1 MTTRSATVRLLGTVL
16 LCLFVFVGGAARGAA
31 KDATEKVTALNRA
44 AVEAYGNGDF
54 KKMKAKLQ
62 EALKIAKKDL
72 DGEPMLARTYLHMG
86 VLYVDGLDN
95 REAGVKAF
103 GAALKINPSITM
115 TAGMGTKSV
124 TDAFEEARGESG
136 GGAAPVAKAMGAKA
150 PPDKP
155 IAKAPAAPAPAP
167 KASPAKSDD
176 DDEEDEAPAPAARKL
191 TAKEERA
198 AKKEEAKEA
207 AKQAKEEA
215 KEAAKE
221 AKEEKKNGKL
231 LEAERKR
238 NAAEQDKLAKQ
249 LAQAQ
254 KDLAAAK
261 ESAASERAEKER
273 LQAQM
278 KQLVSE
284 AKKQVGDAEAET
296 KRLAKQANDDAKKA
310 ALEADAESKRQSQEM
325 DKAMAAKNK
334 EIADGL
340 TRENKERDAKE
351 KLQQQ
356 VADRDKLLAEAKQAL
371 ADAKQRIQQADKDKA
386 AKDKEIADGL
396 AREKKERDAKEKLEK
411 EKKAAND
418 KETARKAKEDADRAE
433 RAKLAAGPD
442 VPDHFSEPIFCDVP
456 EIADPHTDLYVHCV
470 AQPKLKAKEIT
481 FFYRSGGASY
491 NAAVMEKSKKGWFMT
506 MIPGER
512 IGGRSLQYYAEAHG
526 DQKAASGKPTSPNV
540 MSLRQK

>member
-1 MTTRSATVRLLGTVL
+1 MQTRSVGLGILLI
-16 LCLFVFVGGAARGAA
+16 CLFSFAGTAARAA
-31 KDATEKVTALNRA
+31 GKDATEKVTALNRA
-44 AVEAYGNGDF
+44 AVDAYGKGDF

-72 DGEPMLARTYLHMG
+72 EDEPMLARTYLHLG

-103 GAALKINPSITM
+103 QAALKINPSITM

-124 TDAFEEARGESG
+124 TDAFDEARGGSP

-150 PPDKP
+150 PPDQP
-155 IAKAPAAPAPAP
+155 IAKAAAASSPAA
-167 KASPAKSDD
+167 KAAVASKDDDD
-176 DDEEDEAPAPAARKL
+176 DDEDDAPAPPTRKL
-191 TAKEERA
+191 SAKEERA
-198 AKKEEAKEA
+198 AKKEEAK
-207 AKQAKEEA
+207 
-215 KEAAKE
+215 
-221 AKEEKKNGKL
+221 NGKL
-231 LEAERKR
+231 LEAEKKR
-238 NAAEQDKLAKQ
+238 NAAEHDKLTKQ
-249 LAQAQ
+249 LAQLQ

-261 ESAASERAEKER
+261 ESAATERAEKER
-273 LQAQM
+273 LQSQM

-284 AKKQVGDAEAET
+284 AKKQVTDAEGET
-296 KRLAKQANDDAKKA
+296 KRLAKQANDEAKKA
-310 ALEADAESKRQSQEM
+310 ALEADADSKRQAQEM

-371 ADAKQRIQQADKDKA
+371 SDAKQRIQQADKDKA
-386 AKDKEIADGL
+386 DKDKQLADGL

-411 EKKAAND
+411 EKQAAKE
-418 KETARKAKEDADRAE
+418 KETERKAKEDADRAE

-456 EIADPHTDLYVHCV
+456 EIADPRTDLYVHCV
-470 AQPKLKAKEIT
+470 AQPKVKAKEIT
-481 FFYRSGGASY
+481 LFYRSGGASY

-512 IGGRSLQYYAEAHG
+512 IAGRSLQYYAEAHG
-526 DQKAASGKPTSPNV
+526 DQKVANGKPASPNV